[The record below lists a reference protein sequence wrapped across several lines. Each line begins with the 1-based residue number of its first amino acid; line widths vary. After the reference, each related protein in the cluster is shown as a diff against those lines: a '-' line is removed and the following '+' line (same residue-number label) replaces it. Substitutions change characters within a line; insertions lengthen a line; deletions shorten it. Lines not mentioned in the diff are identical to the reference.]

1 LRARCVLGGGDRRRC
16 VMHVGL
22 PWPVALTWPAAG
34 AAATCGLCRG
44 SARRADQRE
53 LCCDTVLVWY
63 VPARP
68 VTVNLELHA
77 RESMKTFKEE
87 GRPCIGRYN
96 SCPTM
101 GASQRSSHESHRIFL
116 ATNLGRPFFFTE
128 TYKTDTA
135 TVRNPSR
142 RPSLPNPASLILPQS
157 RRSPPPPIPSWL
169 TRRLPIFRMNS
180 SRRHRRDEGQAAA
193 HAPSHLA
200 GMKGRPPL
208 MPPAISPLAVPTRRA
223 VAGRSVVRGR
233 QMQSSP

>member
-1 LRARCVLGGGDRRRC
+1 MFQARTPRLI
-16 VMHVGL
+16 
-22 PWPVALTWPAAG
+22 
-34 AAATCGLCRG
+34 
-44 SARRADQRE
+44 
-53 LCCDTVLVWY
+53 
-63 VPARP
+63 
-68 VTVNLELHA
+68 
-77 RESMKTFKEE
+77 
-87 GRPCIGRYN
+87 IGRYN
-96 SCPTM
+96 SCPPM

-135 TVRNPSR
+135 MVRNPSR

-233 QMQSSP
+233 QMQSSPQLALPPRHASSSSEGREEARSGGSARAAAVWAVPLHPIFWGRRRASMVPV